1 MGETESESEV
11 HQRRLLVGE
20 KDVLAA
26 ITCEFLDENAPKRDT
41 AGAGVALGKVRM
53 TTFRF
58 SFIPDAHEYERVRAH
73 LLHRADDEI
82 ASFFSVP
89 LGCIASVK
97 KKNSVVELVTKDLR
111 SMAFRFDVVEVSRVR
126 AYEQLAG

>member
-1 MGETESESEV
+1 MADAAAAATEA
-11 HQRRLLVGE
+11 HHLIGE

-26 ITCEFLDENAPKRDT
+26 ITCEFLDEHAPKKDT
-41 AGAGVALGKVRM
+41 AAATVALGKVRM

-58 SFIPDAHEYERVRAH
+58 TFEPDEHEYERVRVH
-73 LLHRADDEI
+73 LLQRADAEI

-97 KKNSVVELVTKDLR
+97 KKNSVVEIATKDLR
-111 SMAFRFDVVEVSRVR
+111 VLSFRFDIVEVTRVSR
-126 AYEQLAG
+126 